1 MLLAKFAAVAVLVW
15 FFHTAKENGQ
25 APFKWAIIGL
35 IGFGITWE
43 IAHLITD
50 SLTSNRLFAATVPA
64 IIGFAATWFIRQKL
78 LLDTK
83 NENA

>member
-15 FFHTAKENGQ
+15 FFHSAKENGES
-25 APFKWAIIGL
+25 PFKWAIIGL

-50 SLTSNRLFAATVPA
+50 AVTENRAIAASAPA
-64 IIGFAATWFIRQKL
+64 FIGIAATWFVRQKL
-78 LLDTK
+78 LLDAK
-83 NENA
+83 RDNA